1 MTIFSQFTIS
11 SADAGVSHL
20 YLIEIKTRDL
30 LATVLPANLSVTL
43 SPKRD
48 NKLTMST
55 FMIIHKKKYKKI
67 CYSRKPVSPSAKDG
81 TCETFAIS

>member
-11 SADAGVSHL
+11 SADAGVSHW

-43 SPKRD
+43 SPKREK
-48 NKLTMST
+48 N
-55 FMIIHKKKYKKI
+55 
-67 CYSRKPVSPSAKDG
+67 
-81 TCETFAIS
+81 